1 MSDQSPS
8 FERLARALRALRVRP
23 LFGFSEEEQA
33 FQRRVWATFAQLQDF
48 DGLSRWTASVRQALW
63 GQSGRWEKTRSL
75 VSSDVARDG
84 MRRGRLLLGEPVM
97 QFVANDRWRHDAVA
111 LESLAPALEEVWTP
125 EALEPVTARSAR
137 LARRFGFV
145 HLRVPAGWSAQ
156 RTLDAVATADA
167 GLARMASSLGWEK
180 ADLGANR
187 LGVSWG
193 LNHDPSLHA
202 SYDILNASINIA
214 EDGSFAH
221 EWAHA
226 LDRGLGEALNPG
238 LRGDEAFASHQAL
251 DWLDSR
257 SRWAPAPSPGSA
269 GEVLLAI
276 ATRDPAPATD
286 AERLR
291 VCHELLHQVPVVLES
306 LRETL
311 PASAGWDER
320 LGQRINAYRK
330 WLNLATS
337 PQPDP
342 AQVQAHWERWRL
354 GCEVAFADSA
364 DEKASRWSTHFFRLV
379 DEAASL
385 FFGDLPTVLT
395 WHAWARILDEGQTG
409 TYWSSPHELWARGL
423 HATLHARGA
432 GPWATSPVSMP
443 DQFPQYE
450 EARTHLAWWNTW
462 LPLWREVWTSR
473 ALPVPAGGLAGFEDT
488 VEEKNKEHADR
499 EKDSPGENGPGE
511 NGPGENERTVLPL
524 MAGEPD
530 LEEGLARRR
539 RTGGEG

>member
-23 LFGFSEEEQA
+23 LFGFAEEDQA
-33 FQRRVWATFAQLQDF
+33 FQRRVWATFAQLQDL
-48 DGLSRWTASVRQALW
+48 DGLSRWTASVRHALW
-63 GQSGRWEKTRSL
+63 GQSERWEKTRSL

-97 QFVANDRWRHDAVA
+97 QFVADDRWRHDAVA
-111 LESLAPALEEVWTP
+111 LEALAPALEEVWTP
-125 EALEPVTARSAR
+125 EALEPVTVNSAR
-137 LARRFGFV
+137 LASRFGFV

-156 RTLDAVATADA
+156 RTLDALSAAEN
-167 GLARMASSLGWEK
+167 GLARMAKSLGWND
-180 ADLGANR
+180 ADLGAQR

-214 EDGSFAH
+214 DAGSFAH

-226 LDRGLGEALNPG
+226 LDRGLGEVLNPG
-238 LRGDEAFASHQAL
+238 LRGDDAFASHQAL
-251 DWLDSR
+251 DWLESR
-257 SRWAPAPSPGSA
+257 NRWAPAPSPGSA

-276 ATRDPAPATD
+276 ATRDPAPVTD

-291 VCHELLHQVPVVLES
+291 VCHDLLHEVPVVLES

-337 PQPDP
+337 PQPDHT
-342 AQVQAHWERWRL
+342 QVKAHWERWRL
-354 GCEVAFADSA
+354 GCEVAFADSS
-364 DEKASRWSTHFFRLV
+364 DEKAGLWSTGFFRLV
-379 DEAASL
+379 DNTAEV
-385 FFGDLPTVLT
+385 FFGNLPTLLT
-395 WHAWARILDEGQTG
+395 WHTWARILDEGQTG
-409 TYWSSPHELWARGL
+409 AYWSSPHELWARGL
-423 HATLHARGA
+423 HAALHARGA
-432 GPWATSPVSMP
+432 GPWAASPVSMP
-443 DQFPQYE
+443 DQFPQQE
-450 EARTHLAWWNTW
+450 EAKTHLAWWNTW

-473 ALPVPAGGLAGFEDT
+473 ALPGLASELAAFEEGSF
-488 VEEKNKEHADR
+488 EESSFGKGHR
-499 EKDSPGENGPGE
+499 EKTGPEIPPPEENSG
-511 NGPGENERTVLPL
+511 VALSA
-524 MAGEPD
+524 MAVESD

-539 RTGGEG
+539 RAGGEG